1 MMHRTL
7 WVVQWFLA
15 LFLGLAS
22 AVPKLFIPPELLPP
36 MPIPLPMAFIVFIG
50 VAELLGALG
59 LVLPG
64 LTGIRP
70 GLTPLAAAG
79 LSLITV
85 GATVYQL
92 AAGEPGNAVFAIVIG
107 LLCAFVAYGRW
118 QLMPH
123 RVRAHADA
131 RVLEAAG

>member
-1 MMHRTL
+1 MHRGL
-7 WVVQWFLA
+7 WVVQWLLA
-15 LFLGLAS
+15 VFLGLAS
-22 AVPKLFIPPELLPP
+22 AVPKLFVPPELLPP
-36 MPIPLPMAFIVFIG
+36 MPIPLPQAFITFIG
-50 VAELLGALG
+50 VAELLGAFG

-79 LSLITV
+79 LLLITI
-85 GATVYQL
+85 GATAYQL

-118 QLMPH
+118 QLVPH
-123 RVRAHADA
+123 RA
-131 RVLEAAG
+131 RTERPMLQVAR

>member
-1 MMHRTL
+1 MHRGL

-36 MPIPLPMAFIVFIG
+36 MPIPLPQAFIVFIG

-79 LSLITV
+79 LLLITI
-85 GATVYQL
+85 GATAYQL
-92 AAGEPGNAVFAIVIG
+92 AAGEPGNAVFAVVIG
-107 LLCAFVAYGRW
+107 LLCAFVAVGRW
-118 QLMPH
+118 QLLPH
-123 RVRAHADA
+123 RA
-131 RVLEAAG
+131 RSARPVLQIAR

>member
-1 MMHRTL
+1 MHRGL

-22 AVPKLFIPPELLPP
+22 AVPKLFVPPELLPP
-36 MPIPLPMAFIVFIG
+36 MPIPLPQALITFIG
-50 VAELLGALG
+50 VMELLGALG
-59 LVLPG
+59 LLLPG

-79 LSLITV
+79 LLLITI

-92 AAGEPGNAVFAIVIG
+92 AAGEPGNAVFAIAIG
-107 LLCAFVAYGRW
+107 ALCAFVAYGRW
-118 QLMPH
+118 QLVPH
-123 RVRAHADA
+123 RGRTERPALRVA
-131 RVLEAAG
+131 R